1 MKDSM
6 RKLNMLFKD
15 TQLQNAILSVV
26 GKISQYIGGVN
37 FKNMFFNVLFH
48 LLVNITKNILLICIL
63 YSTLGLFCKLI
74 MQVFQQNV

>member
-26 GKISQYIGGVN
+26 GKISQYIGAVN

-48 LLVNITKNILLICIL
+48 LLVNITKIYL
-63 YSTLGLFCKLI
+63 
-74 MQVFQQNV
+74 